1 MHHPCRSS
9 RVLSEA
15 GIDLTPTAADEGI
28 TISTFG
34 QRSGRHVDGIM
45 SPVCGVSRFKV
56 VRGRSSYV
64 DLARRLTTR
73 HVTRL
78 HQIEVWEF
86 DIRQT

>member
-56 VRGRSSYV
+56 V
-64 DLARRLTTR
+64 
-73 HVTRL
+73 
-78 HQIEVWEF
+78 
-86 DIRQT
+86 